1 MNKILEKNLTIVLLG
16 IIGYFLFSIS
26 GSLKESAK
34 YDSDL
39 RACEKMKAFINDKES
54 SKLFEQKT
62 SLTTEV
68 KVKFV
73 GEYCKKLTQQNIFNI
88 LSKLFIFEHFSYMVV
103 LFVFNLLIFIAS
115 LIKSISLDFRLRI
128 VKGIMSS

>member
-39 RACEKMKAFINDKES
+39 RACAKMKAFINDKES
-54 SKLFEQKT
+54 SKLFVQEAA
-62 SLTTEV
+62 LTTQVE
-68 KVKFV
+68 VKFV
-73 GEYCKKLTQQNIFNI
+73 GEYCKKLTQQN
-88 LSKLFIFEHFSYMVV
+88 LF
-103 LFVFNLLIFIAS
+103 
-115 LIKSISLDFRLRI
+115 
-128 VKGIMSS
+128 

>member
-1 MNKILEKNLTIVLLG
+1 M
-16 IIGYFLFSIS
+16 
-26 GSLKESAK
+26 
-34 YDSDL
+34 
-39 RACEKMKAFINDKES
+39 RKMKAFINDKES

-88 LSKLFIFEHFSYMVV
+88 LSKLFLNIF
-103 LFVFNLLIFIAS
+103 LTW
-115 LIKSISLDFRLRI
+115 
-128 VKGIMSS
+128 